1 MPATF
6 VGVIIP
12 KVVKAELPEVYVT
25 VGKPVP
31 LNGGAEPDSE
41 EAGEAKAVPGGGIIT
56 PGDGELLPPGAGAPL
71 PLGPP
76 VVGTTTITP
85 LYGAPIT
92 LPAESVGV
100 ISPVVVNA
108 ELPVVEV
115 TVGKPVPD
123 AEAAGETNAV
133 PGGGT
138 STPGGGVLLPLAAF
152 VGTKTITPV

>member
-1 MPATF
+1 M
-6 VGVIIP
+6 
-12 KVVKAELPEVYVT
+12 T

-31 LNGGAEPDSE
+31 LNGGAVPDGE
-41 EAGEAKAVPGGGIIT
+41 DAGETKAVPGGGIIA
-56 PGDGELLPPGAGAPL
+56 PGELLAPGAGAPL
-71 PLGPP
+71 PLGP
-76 VVGTTTITP
+76 VVGTITMTP
-85 LYGAPIT
+85 LYGVPIT

-115 TVGKPVPD
+115 TVGKPVP
-123 AEAAGETNAV
+123 EAGETNAV

-152 VGTKTITPV
+152 VGTKMITPV

>member
-1 MPATF
+1 M
-6 VGVIIP
+6 
-12 KVVKAELPEVYVT
+12 T

-31 LNGGAEPDSE
+31 LNGGAVPDGE
-41 EAGEAKAVPGGGIIT
+41 EAGEIKAVPGGGIIT

-71 PLGPP
+71 PLGP

-85 LYGAPIT
+85 VYGVPIA

-115 TVGKPVPD
+115 TVGKPVPN
-123 AEAAGETNAV
+123 AEEAGETNAV